1 MRGTLDSHLK
11 TFNTMPDN
19 AKSARKAAAMKKR
32 GMLSARAWEDLRQAS
47 RLAHAQGVTLFMHG
61 VKIVPQERYV
71 SKGDTTGSKPRAAA
85 TTLTTTE
92 RDGRKRQPT
101 VPVGDARD
109 QPSKRQQRSAQRLQ
123 DHREKQRAATVHARS
138 HACMH
143 AGCRSCTAD
152 GCTLYGRSREHR
164 LEVMAQRL
172 AALRK
177 LCALL
182 WQARTERCI
191 CTVTASPACRPS
203 HAATCTSTP
212 RRIASSRG
220 HFTRLY

>member
-1 MRGTLDSHLK
+1 MRGTLDSRLK

-19 AKSARKAAAMKKR
+19 AKSARKAAATKKR

-71 SKGDTTGSKPRAAA
+71 SKGDTTPSKPRAAA

-123 DHREKQRAATVHARS
+123 DHREKQRAATVHARV
-138 HACMH
+138 HARWLSIVHRRWLH
-143 AGCRSCTAD
+143 AVWT
-152 GCTLYGRSREHR
+152 EHR

-177 LCALL
+177 LRALL
-182 WQARTERCI
+182 WQAWTERCI
-191 CTVTASPACRPS
+191 
-203 HAATCTSTP
+203 
-212 RRIASSRG
+212 
-220 HFTRLY
+220 

>member
-1 MRGTLDSHLK
+1 MHGTLDSRLK

-19 AKSARKAAAMKKR
+19 AKSARKAAATKKR

-71 SKGDTTGSKPRAAA
+71 SKGDTTPSKPRAAA

-123 DHREKQRAATVHARS
+123 DHREKQRAATVHARV
-138 HACMH
+138 HARWLSIVHRRWLH
-143 AGCRSCTAD
+143 AVWT
-152 GCTLYGRSREHR
+152 EHR
-164 LEVMAQRL
+164 L
-172 AALRK
+172 ALSMQDTTTNECGAN
-177 LCALL
+177 CAVN
-182 WQARTERCI
+182 RHPT
-191 CTVTASPACRPS
+191 SPPKGGGKKSRGGNSSRPS
-203 HAATCTSTP
+203 KKP
-212 RRIASSRG
+212 GI
-220 HFTRLY
+220 RLRTYLRAIYAL